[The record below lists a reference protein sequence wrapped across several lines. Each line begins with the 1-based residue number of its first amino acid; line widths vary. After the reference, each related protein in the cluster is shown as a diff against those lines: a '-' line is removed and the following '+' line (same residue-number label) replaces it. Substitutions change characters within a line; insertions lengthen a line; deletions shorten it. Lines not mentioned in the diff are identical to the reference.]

1 MSRLSPRSFISTAQS
16 IDPTYCDV
24 HYQYAHVYIQQARYV
39 SFEEELVEALQC
51 QFTMGQAMNMWQRY
65 WNVVLRDD
73 GSGGGGVGDT
83 KKREARARY
92 QKYMTRIQEVID
104 EDARKNRPG
113 GVSSSSYSKVKDE
126 L

>member
-1 MSRLSPRSFISTAQS
+1 MTRLSPRSFISTAQS

-39 SFEEELVEALQC
+39 PFEEELVEALQC
-51 QFTMGQAMNMWQRY
+51 QFTMGQAMNMWQGY

-73 GSGGGGVGDT
+73 GDNVGEAR
-83 KKREARARY
+83 KREARARY
-92 QKYMTRIQEVID
+92 QKYMTRIQQVID
-104 EDARKNRPG
+104 EDERKNRPG
-113 GVSSSSYSKVKDE
+113 GVSGSSHSEVKDE